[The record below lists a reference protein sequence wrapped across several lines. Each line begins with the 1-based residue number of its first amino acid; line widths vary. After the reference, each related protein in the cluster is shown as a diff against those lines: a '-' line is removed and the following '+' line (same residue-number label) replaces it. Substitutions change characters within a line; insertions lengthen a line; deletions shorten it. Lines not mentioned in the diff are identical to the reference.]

1 MKLKKYVVLGIMV
14 VIIILGSTVSHELA
28 QINNTDNEFV
38 IHSSGPSQSL
48 TNNEILNAVFNDK
61 VMEYTS
67 QGYFSQIY
75 ETSLQ
80 ATYYA
85 LFILNSIGKVNELN
99 VTELSSYI
107 MSHYDSGLD
116 RFMDSLSYRY
126 LETDFSLTY
135 YPLSTVL
142 ETTCYA
148 ILSLEILGALNLVD
162 TQELINFIW
171 SCYNPVTSGFIGQT
185 YDTGLESRFKVST
198 MDITYFAVI
207 TLDMLMD
214 DWNAYITQRDALIQ
228 YINDL
233 QIPVGSFWG
242 SGGFPNDDNVY
253 FESLKPIFEPNLL
266 SSLYCVKTLE
276 VFGMENTI
284 NTPDFNY
291 FLNNSY
297 DHTDIYFHISPF
309 DYPENYTNIVA
320 SGLGL
325 ELSDITGYSEIN
337 RNEVI
342 SFILANR
349 NTLGNWDQS
358 TAIYQ
363 HELIDTFQII
373 RSLDNTQELSHLTLQ
388 EKNHIGNATYLYFQE
403 KAFSHL
409 SKDYTS
415 MNLLHSIIS
424 SFGLFG
430 RSSELDIQTF
440 YTQIKNSFKEN
451 YQQEVTNSFSGCLSK
466 STVTNRLRSFP
477 IEYYNINGEP
487 ISLMH
492 SHRNTFLALDSLKKI
507 FKLDDFS
514 YEADLNELVADIVAT
529 QFLNDTYY
537 QTFGGFT
544 PLWPYSP
551 PFKSSFLNSKIFLEY
566 SYYAFRC
573 LELLAEQLD
582 LGDISATG
590 IDITALY
597 TYIDRNIIETSTEL
611 YFNPQYTSNLE
622 TLLENTYYMIYILK
636 ALNLYNKDLQKIK
649 NFVTNNLDY
658 TNIKNIY
665 FSYKI
670 SEILDLNIEFDTGL
684 TYGLVQDIYSE
695 DLREFYLT
703 SDRVLINQEAF
714 FWISEMARNSN
725 ISIEVQYP
733 SEVSLGSTTTISAI
747 LSNLVLR
754 DFGTYITFEFESE
767 QLGAHIFSKLEDDTY
782 ALDLFIPFSSDY
794 YPVIEGILY
803 AYEGTQKKAEV
814 SISLFTKYSLNYT
827 LNTYEETDTIYIEVN
842 ASVSNNETSYAISDG
857 KTFAQI
863 YKDGEFMKEI
873 YFSYKN
879 FTKYSMFL
887 FNYSPNRKGIYRFD
901 VYLDDNIQEDPI
913 HIGNTTLYIQG
924 DVIIEPDIIIETYEE
939 EIELAI
945 LLMITFI
952 VAPGSLIVIS
962 SKQLKKSKKKL
973 KYKPMLSIKKK
984 V

>member
-1 MKLKKYVVLGIMV
+1 MRLKKYVVLGMLV
-14 VIIILGSTVSHELA
+14 VIIILGCTVSHELA
-28 QINNTDNEFV
+28 QINNTDNESD
-38 IHSSGPSQSL
+38 IYPSEPSQSL
-48 TNNEILNAVFNDK
+48 TNNEILNGIFNNK
-61 VMEYTS
+61 ILEYTS
-67 QGYFSQIY
+67 EGYFSQIY

-85 LFILNSIGKVNELN
+85 LFILSSIGKINELN
-99 VTELSSYI
+99 FTELSSYI
-107 MSHYDSGLD
+107 MSHYDSD
-116 RFMDSLSYRY
+116 MNRFMDTLAYRY
-126 LETDFSLTY
+126 LDTDFSLTY

-142 ETTCYA
+142 EATCYA

-171 SCYNPVTSGFIGQT
+171 GCYNPVTSGFIGQT
-185 YDTGLESRFKVST
+185 YDTGLEGRFKIST
-198 MDITYFAVI
+198 MDNTYFAVI
-207 TLDMLMD
+207 TLNMLMD
-214 DWNAYITQRDALIQ
+214 DWNAYTTQRDALIQ
-228 YINDL
+228 DINDL
-233 QIPVGSFWG
+233 QIPVDSFWG
-242 SGGFPNDDNVY
+242 SGGFLNDDVN
-253 FESLKPIFEPNLL
+253 FESLKPFFEPNLL

-297 DHTDIYFHISPF
+297 DHIDSYFHISPF

-325 ELSDITGYSEIN
+325 ELSDITGFSEIN
-337 RNEVI
+337 RDEVI

-349 NTLGNWDQS
+349 NALGNWDHS
-358 TAIYQ
+358 TTIYQ

-373 RSLDNTQELSHLTLQ
+373 RSLDNTQELSQLTLQ
-388 EKNHIGNATYLYFQE
+388 EKNQIGNATYLYFQE
-403 KAFSHL
+403 EAFSHL
-409 SKDYTS
+409 SKDYIS
-415 MNLLHSIIS
+415 MKLLHSIIS

-440 YTQIKNSFKEN
+440 YTQIKNSFREN
-451 YQQEVTNSFSGCLSK
+451 YQQEETNSFIGYLSK
-466 STVTNRLRSFP
+466 STITDRLRSFP

-487 ISLMH
+487 TSLMH
-492 SHRNTFLALDSLKKI
+492 SHRSTFHALDSLKKI

-514 YEADLNELVADIVAT
+514 YEADLIELVADIVAT

-544 PLWPYSP
+544 PLWQYSP
-551 PFKSSFLNSKIFLEY
+551 PFKSSILNSKIFLEY
-566 SYYAFRC
+566 SYYALRC
-573 LELLAEQLD
+573 LELLAEQLG
-582 LGDISATG
+582 LSEISDTG
-590 IDITALY
+590 LDTMALY
-597 TYIDRNIIETSTEL
+597 TYIDRNIAETTTEL
-611 YFNPQYTSNLE
+611 YFDPQYTSNPE

-670 SEILDLNIEFDTGL
+670 SEILDLNIEFDTDR

-695 DLREFYLT
+695 DLREFYRT
-703 SDRVLINQEAF
+703 TDRGLINQEAF
-714 FWISEMARNSN
+714 FWISEMARNS
-725 ISIEVQYP
+725 IILIEVQYP
-733 SEVSLGSTTTISAI
+733 SVISLGRTTKISAI

-754 DFGTYITFEFESE
+754 DFGTYITFKFESE

-794 YPVIEGILY
+794 FPEIEGTLC
-803 AYEGTQKKAEV
+803 AYEGTQEKAEL
-814 SISLFTKYSLNYT
+814 SISFFTTYSLNYT
-827 LNTYEETDTIYIEVN
+827 LTTYEETDTIYIEVN

-857 KTFAQI
+857 KAFAQI
-863 YKDGEFMKEI
+863 YKDGEFMKDI

-879 FTKYSMFL
+879 FTKYCMFL
-887 FNYSPNRKGIYRFD
+887 FNYSPNTKGIYFFE
-901 VYLDDNIQEDPI
+901 VYLDDTIQEDPI
-913 HIGNTTLYIQG
+913 LIGNTTFYMQV
-924 DVIIEPDIIIETYEE
+924 DVIIETYEE

-945 LLMITFI
+945 PLMIVFT
-952 VAPGSLIVIS
+952 VVPGSLIVIS

-973 KYKPMLSIKKK
+973 KYKPMLSIIKK

>member
-1 MKLKKYVVLGIMV
+1 
-14 VIIILGSTVSHELA
+14 
-28 QINNTDNEFV
+28 
-38 IHSSGPSQSL
+38 
-48 TNNEILNAVFNDK
+48 
-61 VMEYTS
+61 
-67 QGYFSQIY
+67 
-75 ETSLQ
+75 
-80 ATYYA
+80 
-85 LFILNSIGKVNELN
+85 
-99 VTELSSYI
+99 
-107 MSHYDSGLD
+107 
-116 RFMDSLSYRY
+116 
-126 LETDFSLTY
+126 
-135 YPLSTVL
+135 
-142 ETTCYA
+142 
-148 ILSLEILGALNLVD
+148 LNLVD

-198 MDITYFAVI
+198 MDNTYFAVI

-214 DWNAYITQRDALIQ
+214 DWNAYTTQRDALIQ

-233 QIPVGSFWG
+233 QIPVDFFWG
-242 SGGFPNDDNVY
+242 SGGFPNDANVN

-266 SSLYCVKTLE
+266 SSFYCMKTLE

-284 NTPDFNY
+284 NIPDFHH

-297 DHTDIYFHISPF
+297 DYIDTYFHISPF

-325 ELSDITGYSEIN
+325 ELSDITGFSEIN
-337 RNEVI
+337 RDEVI
-342 SFILANR
+342 SFILTNR
-349 NTLGNWDQS
+349 NALGNWDHS
-358 TAIYQ
+358 TTIPH

-373 RSLDNTQELSHLTLQ
+373 RSLENTQELSQLTLQ
-388 EKNHIGNATYLYFQE
+388 EKDQIGNATYLYFYE

-415 MNLLHSIIS
+415 MNLLHSVIS

-430 RSSELDIQTF
+430 RSQQLDIQTF
-440 YTQIKNSFKEN
+440 YTQIKNSFREN
-451 YQQEVTNSFSGCLSK
+451 YQQEETNSFSGCLSK

-477 IEYYNINGEP
+477 IEYYNIKGKP
-487 ISLMH
+487 ISLML
-492 SHRNTFLALDSLKKI
+492 SHKHTFLALDSLKKM

-551 PFKSSFLNSKIFLEY
+551 PFKSSFLNSIIFLEY
-566 SYYAFRC
+566 SYYALRC
-573 LELLAEQLD
+573 LELLAEQLN

-597 TYIDRNIIETSTEL
+597 TYIDRNIAETTTEL
-611 YFNPQYTSNLE
+611 YFDPLYTSNPE

-636 ALNLYNKDLQKIK
+636 ALNMYNKNDQKII
-649 NFVTNNLDY
+649 NFVIANMDY
-658 TNIKNIY
+658 SNIKNIY
-665 FSYKI
+665 FCYKI
-670 SEILDLNIEFDTGL
+670 SEILGLAIEFDTDL

-695 DLREFYLT
+695 EYHEFYLT
-703 SDRVLINQEAF
+703 SDRVLINQESF
-714 FWISEMARNSN
+714 FWISEMARNSI

-733 SEVSLGSTTTISAI
+733 SEVSLGSTITISAI

-754 DFGTYITFEFESE
+754 DFGTYITFKFESE

-782 ALDLFIPFSSDY
+782 ALDLFIPFSSNY
-794 YPVIEGILY
+794 YPEIEGILC
-803 AYEGTQKKAEV
+803 AYEGTQEKAEL
-814 SISLFTKYSLNYT
+814 SILFSTTYSLNYT
-827 LNTYEETDTIYIEVN
+827 YTTYEETDTIYIEVN
-842 ASVSNNETSYAISDG
+842 ASVSNNETSYTINDG
-857 KTFAQI
+857 KAFAQI

-873 YFSYKN
+873 YFLYKN
-879 FTKYSMFL
+879 FTKYCMFL
-887 FNYSPNRKGIYRFD
+887 FNYSPNTNGIYHFD
-901 VYLDDNIQEDPI
+901 VYLDDGIQEDPML
-913 HIGNTTLYIQG
+913 IGNTTFYMQ
-924 DVIIEPDIIIETYEE
+924 VDIIIETYEE

-945 LLMITFI
+945 PLMITFT

-973 KYKPMLSIKKK
+973 KYN
-984 V
+984 

>member
-1 MKLKKYVVLGIMV
+1 MKLKKYVVLGLMV
-14 VIIILGSTVSHELA
+14 VIIILGSTVSHDLA
-28 QINNTDNEFV
+28 QINNTNNKFSILPSE
-38 IHSSGPSQSL
+38 PSQSL
-48 TNNEILNAVFNDK
+48 TNNEILNIVFNDK
-61 VMEYTS
+61 IMEYIS

-107 MSHYDSGLD
+107 MSHYDFD
-116 RFMDSLSYRY
+116 MNRFMDSLAYRY
-126 LETDFSLTY
+126 LDTDFSLTY

-162 TQELINFIW
+162 TQELISFIW
-171 SCYNPVTSGFIGQT
+171 GCYNPVTSGFIGQT
-185 YDTGLESRFKVST
+185 YDVALEGRFKVST
-198 MDITYFAVI
+198 MDNTYFAAI

-214 DWNAYITQRDALIQ
+214 DWNAYTTQRNALIQ

-233 QIPVGSFWG
+233 QIPVDSFWG
-242 SGGFPNDDNVY
+242 SGGFPNDNNVD

-266 SSLYCVKTLE
+266 SSFYCVKTLE

-297 DHTDIYFHISPF
+297 DHLNSYFHSSPF

-325 ELSDITGYSEIN
+325 ELSDITGFSEIN
-337 RNEVI
+337 RDEVI
-342 SFILANR
+342 SFILTNR
-349 NTLGNWDQS
+349 NSLGNWDHS
-358 TAIYQ
+358 TTIPH

-373 RSLDNTQELSHLTLQ
+373 RSLENTQELSQLTLQ
-388 EKNHIGNATYLYFQE
+388 EKDQIGNATYFYFYE
-403 KAFSHL
+403 KAFSPL

-415 MNLLHSIIS
+415 MTLLHSIIS

-440 YTQIKNSFKEN
+440 YTQIKNSFREN
-451 YQQEVTNSFSGCLSK
+451 YQQEETNSFSGCLSK
-466 STVTNRLRSFP
+466 SAVTNRLRSFP
-477 IEYYNINGEP
+477 IEYYNIKGKP
-487 ISLMH
+487 ISLIF
-492 SHRNTFLALDSLKKI
+492 SHRSTFLALDSLKQM

-544 PLWPYSP
+544 PLWPCSP
-551 PFKSSFLNSKIFLEY
+551 PFNSSFLNSIIFLEY
-566 SYYAFRC
+566 SYFALRC
-573 LELLAEQLD
+573 LELLAEQLG
-582 LGDISATG
+582 LSEIYETG
-590 IDITALY
+590 LDTMALY
-597 TYIDRNIIETSTEL
+597 TYIDRNIAETTTEL
-611 YFNPQYTSNLE
+611 YFNLQYTSNPE

-636 ALNLYNKDLQKIK
+636 TLNMYNKNDQKII
-649 NFVTNNLDY
+649 NFVMANIDY
-658 TNIKNIY
+658 SNIKNIY

-670 SEILDLNIEFDTGL
+670 SEILEVDIDFDTDL

-695 DLREFYLT
+695 DLHEFYLT
-703 SDRVLINQEAF
+703 TDRVLINQKAF
-714 FWISEMARNSN
+714 FWISEMARNSI

-754 DFGTYITFEFESE
+754 DFGTYITFKFESE
-767 QLGAHIFSKLEDDTY
+767 QIGAYIFSKLEDSTY
-782 ALDLFIPFSSDY
+782 NLDLLIPFNADY
-794 YPVIEGILY
+794 YPEIEGTLC
-803 AYEGTQKKAEV
+803 AYEGTQKKAELG
-814 SISLFTKYSLNYT
+814 ISFSTIYSLKYT
-827 LNTYEETDTIYIEVN
+827 LSTYEGTDTIYIEVN
-842 ASVSNNETSYAISDG
+842 ASVSNNETSYPVSDG
-857 KTFAQI
+857 KAFAQI

-879 FTKYSMFL
+879 FTKYSMFI
-887 FNYSPNRKGIYRFD
+887 FNYSPNTKGVYHFD
-901 VYLDDNIQEDPI
+901 VYFDDGIQEELI
-913 HIGNTTLYIQG
+913 NIGNATFYMQ
-924 DVIIEPDIIIETYEE
+924 VAIITESYEE

-945 LLMITFI
+945 PLMITFT

-962 SKQLKKSKKKL
+962 SKQFKKSRKKL
-973 KYKPMLSIKKK
+973 KYN
-984 V
+984 

>member
-1 MKLKKYVVLGIMV
+1 MV
-14 VIIILGSTVSHELA
+14 VIIILGSTISHELP
-28 QINNTDNEFV
+28 QINNNNNEFGV
-38 IHSSGPSQSL
+38 HPSEPSQSL
-48 TNNEILNAVFNDK
+48 TNNEILNNIFNNK
-61 VMEYTS
+61 ILEYTS
-67 QGYFSQIY
+67 EGYFSQVY

-80 ATYYA
+80 ATYYG
-85 LFILNSIGKVNELN
+85 LFILNSIGKINELN
-99 VTELSSYI
+99 FTELSNYI
-107 MSHYDSGLD
+107 MSHYDSDLN
-116 RFMDSLSYRY
+116 RFMDSLAYRY
-126 LETDFSLTY
+126 LDTDFSLTY

-171 SCYNPVTSGFIGQT
+171 GCYNPVTSGFIGQT

-198 MDITYFAVI
+198 MDNTYFAVI

-214 DWNAYITQRDALIQ
+214 DWNAYTTQRDALIQ

-233 QIPVGSFWG
+233 QIPVDSFWG
-242 SGGFPNDDNVY
+242 SGGFPNDDSVD
-253 FESLKPIFEPNLL
+253 FESLKPFFEPNLL
-266 SSLYCVKTLE
+266 SSFYCVKTLE

-297 DHTDIYFHISPF
+297 DHIDSYFHISPF
-309 DYPENYTNIVA
+309 DFPENYTNIVA

-325 ELSDITGYSEIN
+325 ELSDITGFSVIN
-337 RNEVI
+337 RDEVI

-358 TAIYQ
+358 TTIYQ

-373 RSLDNTQELSHLTLQ
+373 RSLDNTQELSQLTLQ
-388 EKNHIGNATYLYFQE
+388 EKNQIGNATYLYFQE
-403 KAFSHL
+403 EAFSHL

-415 MNLLHSIIS
+415 INLLHSIIS

-440 YTQIKNSFKEN
+440 YSQIKNSFREN
-451 YQQEVTNSFSGCLSK
+451 YQQEETNSFIGFLSK

-487 ISLMH
+487 ISLTL
-492 SHRNTFLALDSLKKI
+492 SHKHTFLALDSLKKM

-573 LELLAEQLD
+573 LEFLAEQLD
-582 LGDISATG
+582 LGDISDTG
-590 IDITALY
+590 LDTMALY

-611 YFNPQYTSNLE
+611 YFNPQYTSNPE

-636 ALNLYNKDLQKIK
+636 TLNMYSKNDQKII
-649 NFVTNNLDY
+649 NFVMANLDY
-658 TNIKNIY
+658 SNIKNIY
-665 FSYKI
+665 FCYKI
-670 SEILDLNIEFDTGL
+670 SEILDGDIEFDTDL
-684 TYGLVQDIYSE
+684 TYGVVQDIYSE
-695 DLREFYLT
+695 ELREFYLT

-714 FWISEMARNSN
+714 FWISEMARNSI
-725 ISIEVQYP
+725 ISIEAQYP
-733 SEVSLGSTTTISAI
+733 SEVSLGRTTTISAI

-754 DFGTYITFEFESE
+754 DFGTYITFKLESE

-782 ALDLFIPFSSDY
+782 ALDLFIPFSSNY
-794 YPVIEGILY
+794 YPEIEGTLC
-803 AYEGTQKKAEV
+803 AYEGTQKKAEL
-814 SISLFTKYSLNYT
+814 SISFSTTYSLNYILT
-827 LNTYEETDTIYIEVN
+827 TYEGTDTIYIEVN
-842 ASVSNNETSYAISDG
+842 TSVSNNETSYAINDG
-857 KTFAQI
+857 NAFAQI

-873 YFSYKN
+873 YFLYKN

-887 FNYSPNRKGIYRFD
+887 FNYSPNTKGIYRFD
-901 VYLDDNIQEDPI
+901 VYLDDDIQEDPI
-913 HIGNTTLYIQG
+913 LIGNTTFYMQ
-924 DVIIEPDIIIETYEE
+924 VDIITETYGE

-945 LLMITFI
+945 PLMITFT
-952 VAPGSLIVIS
+952 VAPGSLIIIS

-973 KYKPMLSIKKK
+973 KYN
-984 V
+984 